1 MADEYVTREL
11 FDITIQN
18 VKEKAEMDKELL
30 NARIDTL
37 QAVMEKNFAL
47 LDEKLEHV
55 TDTLTVAYSGHDRRL
70 DDFDKRIDDI
80 MKSQSLWFTVFGIIF
95 AVATIIVPVL
105 QNFLK

>member
-55 TDTLTVAYSGHDRRL
+55 TDTLTVAYAGH
-70 DDFDKRIDDI
+70 DKRIDDI

-95 AVATIIVPVL
+95 AIATIVVPVL